1 MLGRFRSGGRE
12 MPLSVLMVSQPT
24 VAGIAQCVR
33 DWSSGLRAAGWQV
46 QAACPD
52 DGWLLDTLAADG
64 IPTHLWRSQRSPT
77 AGLRQESRDLR
88 QILDDANPDVV
99 FLHGSKAGLIG
110 RLVTRGSTPVA
121 FAPHSWSFEAV
132 TGPTRAAALRWE
144 RMAARWTSR
153 FVCVSEAERD
163 LGYRSHILGRYV
175 VARNGVDVTTIA
187 PPQDRAAAREALGIA
202 ASTQALVC
210 VGRLCEQKGQDVLLS
225 AWPQIRKSGRTLTLV
240 GDGPSRQALED
251 SVQDPSV
258 RFTGDV
264 DRSLALAWL
273 AAADLV
279 IVPSRWEG
287 MALVPLE
294 SLAQGTPVV
303 ASDVNGTREAITDEV
318 GAVCPPDDADALAS
332 TVNRWLESVAGRE
345 QATRQACRQRVVD
358 EFDLRDTIAT
368 LDRALRQT
376 VDEAR

>member
-1 MLGRFRSGGRE
+1 

-64 IPTHLWRSQRSPT
+64 IPAHLWRSQRSPT

-88 QILDDANPDVV
+88 QIISETNPDVI

-110 RLVTRGSTPVA
+110 RLVTRGTAPIA

-144 RMAARWTSR
+144 RAAARWTSR

-175 VARNGVDVTTIA
+175 VARNGVDVRTIA
-187 PPQDRAAAREALGIA
+187 PPENRDALRRSLGIDE
-202 ASTQALVC
+202 STQALVC
-210 VGRLCEQKGQDVLLS
+210 VGRLCEQKGQDVLLR
-225 AWPQIRKSGRTLTLV
+225 AWPRIRTTGRTLTLV

-251 SVQDPSV
+251 SVQDPDV

-264 DRSLALAWL
+264 DREQALAWL

-303 ASDVNGTREAITDEV
+303 ASDVNGAREAITDEV
-318 GAVCPPDDADALAS
+318 GALCPPDDAEALGR
-332 TVNRWLESVAGRE
+332 TVNRWLEAVAGHE
-345 QATRQACRQRVVD
+345 MGSRQACRDLVAR
-358 EFDLRDTIAT
+358 EFDISDTIAT

-376 VDEAR
+376 ADEAR